1 MTRWGR
7 FRGGIAANDLSRRA
21 SHRTICVDDALHF
34 GGSRCLSA
42 GTGGRA
48 QKVLQDPLSAPVA
61 QWIEQRF
68 PKPRAQVRFLSGALQ
83 FSPEI
88 RRKGHRAGRGTA
100 EGGNEGGNT
109 RR

>member
-68 PKPRAQVRFLSGALQ
+68 PKPRAQVRFLSGAL
-83 FSPEI
+83 
-88 RRKGHRAGRGTA
+88 AGRHCLVVELRQIPAVVLRVLGMV
-100 EGGNEGGNT
+100 
-109 RR
+109 